1 MRPAAVPMFA
11 ILFIIV
17 SCSDDG
23 ASGVAARTERDPHAA
38 DTDTGPPVDRDTG
51 ADTDGGTGV
60 ETGADTDSETGTG
73 DSSAEE
79 TGAWCYTFR
88 AGVDQQG
95 AYNQTVEELEVDMR
109 TGAGRTTSV
118 YTGARVDKSFRTANV
133 TWNGGTFALGYDD
146 GEGYSWMELDRSTS
160 RAIDWGG
167 TDVESAIAWSGTDYI
182 VQRRS
187 QFESQR
193 YPDMASVVAGAS
205 TGTLTFSGATRFT
218 VLGGELYGMWHSTD
232 RMGVYDATTGAE
244 VRRLV
249 LGGYDTWTWGVAAF
263 GDSVFSIDDGRQ
275 YAFERIGW
283 FDRASGALIA
293 DVEVPGNDRSRP
305 YSGLYC
311 SATPM

>member
-73 DSSAEE
+73 DSSAQE

-109 TGAGRTTSV
+109 TGAGRTTRGSP
-118 YTGARVDKSFRTANV
+118 
-133 TWNGGTFALGYDD
+133 
-146 GEGYSWMELDRSTS
+146 RS
-160 RAIDWGG
+160 
-167 TDVESAIAWSGTDYI
+167 
-182 VQRRS
+182 
-187 QFESQR
+187 
-193 YPDMASVVAGAS
+193 
-205 TGTLTFSGATRFT
+205 
-218 VLGGELYGMWHSTD
+218 
-232 RMGVYDATTGAE
+232 
-244 VRRLV
+244 
-249 LGGYDTWTWGVAAF
+249 
-263 GDSVFSIDDGRQ
+263 
-275 YAFERIGW
+275 
-283 FDRASGALIA
+283 
-293 DVEVPGNDRSRP
+293 
-305 YSGLYC
+305 
-311 SATPM
+311 